1 MHPQA
6 PSTAPRVG
14 MSVVHG
20 ARPITRGAERFDN
33 PKTEGIM
40 SHRIEKDSL
49 GEVPVPSEAYYG
61 AQTQRAVDNFPIS
74 GIGFNRGFIYALGL
88 IKRSAAQANMELG
101 LLDRERGGAVVAAAQ
116 EVMDGKLDAHF
127 PIDIFQTGSGTSS
140 NMNTNEVISNRGIEL
155 LGGTIGSKEPVHPN
169 DHVNMGQSSNDVI
182 PTAIHIA
189 GARAIHNE
197 LIPALHHLHA
207 ALEAKA
213 KAWDHIIKSG
223 RTHLMDATPVRLGQ
237 EFGGYAAQIAHG
249 IRRAELA
256 RDALL
261 ELALGG
267 TATGTGINR
276 PVAFPSMAIGH
287 IANECDLPFV
297 EASNHFEAQGARDGV
312 VEASGQLKTIAASF
326 MKIANDIRWLGSG
339 PRTGFYE
346 IALPSIQPGSSIM
359 PGKVNPVMCE
369 MLTMVSAQV
378 MGNDV
383 AINIGGQGGNFELN
397 VYLPMMAHNLLQSVS
412 ILANGAQT
420 FTDRCVVG
428 IEANEEI
435 CTQSVERNLAICTSL
450 APAIGYDKAAAI
462 SKEAFKTNRTVREV
476 AIEWDVLPS
485 DELNTLLDGR
495 AMTEPS

>member
-1 MHPQA
+1 
-6 PSTAPRVG
+6 
-14 MSVVHG
+14 MSQ
-20 ARPITRGAERFDN
+20 
-33 PKTEGIM
+33 
-40 SHRIEKDSL
+40 RIEKDSL
-49 GEVPVPSEAYYG
+49 GEVPVPNEAYYG

-74 GIGFNRGFIYALGL
+74 GIRFNRDFIRALGL
-88 IKRSAAQANMELG
+88 IKRSAAQANVELN
-101 LLDRERGGAVVAAAQ
+101 LLDGERGDAIVAAAQ
-116 EVMDGKLDAHF
+116 EVIDGKLDAHF

-140 NMNTNEVISNRGIEL
+140 NMNANEVISNRSIEL
-155 LGGTIGSKEPVHPN
+155 MGGEIGSKSPVHPN

-182 PTAIHIA
+182 PTAIHIS
-189 GARAIHNE
+189 GAEAIHNQ
-197 LIPALHHLHA
+197 LIPALQHFHD
-207 ALEAKA
+207 ALRSKA
-213 KAWDHIIKSG
+213 EAWDHIIKSG

-237 EFGGYAAQIAHG
+237 EFGGYAAQVAHG
-249 IRRAELA
+249 IRRAEAA

-276 PVAFPSMAIGH
+276 PMTFPELAIRR
-287 IANECDLPFV
+287 IASETGLDFT
-297 EASNHFEAQGARDGV
+297 EASNHFEAQGGRDGV

-412 ILANGAQT
+412 ILANGART

-428 IEANEEI
+428 IEANEAI

-462 SKEAFKTNRTVREV
+462 SKEAFKTDRTVREV
-476 AIEWDVLPS
+476 AIEWNVLPS
-485 DELNTLLDGR
+485 DELDRLLDGR

>member
-1 MHPQA
+1 
-6 PSTAPRVG
+6 
-14 MSVVHG
+14 
-20 ARPITRGAERFDN
+20 
-33 PKTEGIM
+33 M

-49 GEVPVPSEAYYG
+49 GEVSVPSQAYYG

-74 GIGFNRGFIYALGL
+74 GIGFNRGFIHALGL
-88 IKRSAAQANMELG
+88 IKRSAAQANMDLN
-101 LLDRERGGAVVAAAQ
+101 LLDKERGAAIVATAN
-116 EVMDGKLDAHF
+116 EVMEGKLDAHF

-140 NMNTNEVISNRGIEL
+140 NMNSNEVISNRSIEMM
-155 LGGTIGSKEPVHPN
+155 GGTLGSKEPVHPN

-182 PTAIHIA
+182 PTAIHIS
-189 GARAIHNE
+189 GALAIHND
-197 LIPALHHLHA
+197 LIPALRHLHG
-207 ALEAKA
+207 ALCDKA
-213 KAWDHIIKSG
+213 EAWDHIIKSG

-237 EFGGYAAQIAHG
+237 EFGGYAAQVAHG
-249 IRRAELA
+249 IRRAEAA

-276 PVAFPSMAIGH
+276 PVAFPAAAIAF
-287 IANECDLPFV
+287 IAEETGLNFI
-297 EASNHFEAQGARDGV
+297 EAENHFEAQGARDGV

-369 MLTMVSAQV
+369 MLTMVAAQV

-397 VYLPMMAHNLLQSVS
+397 VYLPMMAHNLLQSTT
-412 ILANGAQT
+412 ILANGART

-462 SKEAFKTNRTVREV
+462 SKEAFKTDRTVREV
-476 AIEWDVLPS
+476 AIEWNAMPA
-485 DELNTLLDGR
+485 DELDRLLDGR